1 MHIHGNLIIGLA
13 LSLATLVACGGDD
26 DVGDGGNSGVDG
38 NKAIVSMTEAERTSF
53 CEWAI
58 ATQGGAGTVHQCDG
72 FTLTVQS
79 VADCVADFGDFVAS
93 CAATVSQGEA
103 CVSAISAMPC
113 MPATTACEAIFACI
127 PQ

>member
-1 MHIHGNLIIGLA
+1 MHIITKIISGVA
-13 LSLATLVACGGDD
+13 LSLALVACGGDD
-26 DVGDGGNSGVDG
+26 DVGDGGSGVDG
-38 NKAIVSMTEAERTSF
+38 SKTIVSMSESEKTSF

-79 VADCVADFGDFVAS
+79 VAECVADFADFQAS
-93 CAATVSQGEA
+93 CAATVAQGEA
-103 CVSAISAMPC
+103 CVSAIAAMPC
-113 MPATTACEAIFACI
+113 MPATTACEAIFACL